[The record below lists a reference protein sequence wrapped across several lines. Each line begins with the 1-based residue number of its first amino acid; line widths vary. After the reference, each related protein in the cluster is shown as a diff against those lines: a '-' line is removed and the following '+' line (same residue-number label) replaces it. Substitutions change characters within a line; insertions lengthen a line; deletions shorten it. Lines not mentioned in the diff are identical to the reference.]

1 MAKRRKN
8 NTGTVR
14 HRADGRWE
22 GRVVTGYDDN
32 GNPKTKNVLAKTKTE
47 CLEKLKKL
55 QEEFAPPIRKCS
67 PGMPF
72 GDWMDFW
79 YQTYCKPQLRLN
91 TQLGYEDRIYKHII
105 PALGK
110 IPLDKL
116 TQNDLQQFYA
126 KLKTQGRLIRVEQ
139 FGPGLSN
146 RMVRVCHANCRSA
159 LQKAVEENL
168 IRINPAIGCKLPPK
182 KSGEMKVL
190 TQEEMQRFLIQAKQD
205 GYYELFLL
213 ELGTG
218 MRLGEILALQWDD
231 LNFTTGELRISK
243 QVTTIKGELHVTEPK
258 TKSSIRTVVL
268 PGSLLDVLK
277 KYKETVNSR
286 WMFPSPVKED
296 CPLTHNYARR
306 RMQQTLK
313 RAGCKVV
320 RFHDLR
326 HTFATM
332 ALEHGMDVKTLSTI
346 IGHISSATTLD
357 IYSHVTDMMQ
367 KQAAVKIDHQIGKT
381 DAPMPEPE
389 ERKKPDSSGFQPY
402 KPKHRK
408 SGTGGVYQLNDHLW
422 EGKYS
427 PRDANGKRISR
438 NVYAKTR
445 EECEEKLAAMIE
457 EMKKEIAAEKERIG
471 TVK

>member
-8 NTGTVR
+8 NAGTVR
-14 HRADGRWE
+14 KRADGRWE
-22 GRVVTGYDDN
+22 GRVVTGYDDS
-32 GNPKTKNVLAKTKTE
+32 GNPKTKSVLAKTRAE
-47 CLEKLKKL
+47 CLEKLEKL
-55 QEEFAPPIRKCS
+55 KEQYAPPVRKCS

-72 GDWMDFW
+72 GNWMDFW
-79 YQTYCKPQLRLN
+79 YQTYCKPQLGLN
-91 TQLGYEDRIYKHII
+91 TQLDYEDRIYKHII
-105 PALGK
+105 PELGK
-110 IPLDKL
+110 IPLDQL
-116 TQNDLQQFYA
+116 SQSDLQQFYTR
-126 KLKTQGRLIRVEQ
+126 LKTSGRLIRVDQ

-146 RMVRVCHANCRSA
+146 RMVRGCHANCRAA
-159 LQKAVEENL
+159 LQKAVDEGL
-168 IRINPAIGCKLPPK
+168 IRLNSAIGCKLPPK
-182 KSGEMKVL
+182 KSGEMNVL

-231 LNFTTGELRISK
+231 LNFETGELRISK
-243 QVTTIKGELHVTEPK
+243 QVTTIKGELHITEPK
-258 TKSSIRTVVL
+258 TKSSIRSVVL
-268 PGSLLDVLK
+268 PSSLLDVLR

-306 RMQQTLK
+306 RMQQTLE

-332 ALEHGMDVKTLSTI
+332 ALEHGMDVKTLSAI
-346 IGHISSATTLD
+346 IGHVSAATTLD
-357 IYSHVTDMMQ
+357 IYSHVTNTMQ
-367 KQAAVKIDHQIGKT
+367 KQAAAKIDRQIGKT
-381 DAPMPEPE
+381 DAPLPEPE
-389 ERKKPDSSGFQPY
+389 QQKRPDPTDFQPY
-402 KPKHRK
+402 KSKYRK
-408 SGTGGVYQLNDHLW
+408 PGTGGVYQLNDHLW

-427 PRDANGKRISR
+427 PRDAHGKRISR

-445 EECEEKLAAMIE
+445 DECEEKLAKMIE
-457 EMKKEIAAEKERIG
+457 EVKKEIAEEKARIAPQ
-471 TVK
+471 